1 MRRNMILIVLTAISL
16 PSEAADWPR
25 FRGPDGTGVAN
36 DSGDLPSVWSP
47 EKNIVWKTRLP
58 GPGASSP
65 IIVDGKVFVT
75 CYSGYGLDL
84 KNPGDIENLVRHLVC
99 IDLKTGRKLWQRD
112 VKVSLPEDPYVGT
125 GVSSH
130 GYASHTPVSDG
141 KWVFAFFGKSGVH
154 AFDLDGNK
162 LWQADVGKESDPPK
176 WGSASSPIV
185 YRNTVI
191 VTASAESQA
200 IIGFDSK
207 TGEELWRQEAKGL
220 DGMWGTPTLVSVDED
235 RTDVVMLV
243 AKELWGLDPNSGK
256 LRWYAEATDSQ
267 QAYTSVVPNGKRV
280 FAFTGRGGGCLALDV
295 GGFGNVTKSNMV
307 WTGNETARFASPVRH
322 REKIYV
328 VVDGVLKVVDATTGR
343 RVQQLRLKGASQ
355 SGGRWGP
362 LNYASP
368 VIVGDRL
375 YSLNGNGQMVVFALN
390 GEVQQIAVNKVTDE
404 KETFWG
410 TPALSDGRLVLR
422 SSQNLYCIA
431 DQSKQATAKNPI
443 FEEPSNQSANSAI
456 IHSGKN
462 QTQESGDST
471 GQPTS
476 ESPSRAESRESR
488 IETDDRYPSRTK
500 DTRPDRP
507 QRPESVKPQ

>member
-1 MRRNMILIVLTAISL
+1 MRRHMILIVLTAISL

-25 FRGPDGTGVAN
+25 FRGPDGAGVAN
-36 DSGDLPSVWSP
+36 DSADLPTVWSP
-47 EKNIVWKTRLP
+47 GKNRVWKTRLP

-84 KNPGDIENLVRHLVC
+84 KNPGDIENLVRHLIC
-99 IDLKTGRKLWQRD
+99 IDLETGGKLWQRD
-112 VKVSLPEDPYVGT
+112 VKVSLPEDPYEGT

-141 KWVFAFFGKSGVH
+141 KRVFAFFGKSGVH
-154 AFDLDGNK
+154 AFDLNGNK
-162 LWQADVGKESDPPK
+162 LWQAEVGKESDPPR

-185 YRNTVI
+185 CRNTVI

-200 IIGFDSK
+200 IIGLGRK

-220 DGMWGTPTLVSVDED
+220 DGMWGTPTLVTVDEN

-243 AKELWGLDPNSGK
+243 AKELWGLDPDSGK
-256 LRWYAEATDSQ
+256 LRWYAEATESQ
-267 QAYTSVVPNGKRV
+267 QAYTSVIPDGKRV
-280 FAFTGRGGGCLALDV
+280 FAFTGRGGGSLALDV
-295 GGFGNVTKSNMV
+295 GGFGNVTKSNTV
-307 WTGNETARFASPVRH
+307 WKGSETSRFASPVRH
-322 REKIYV
+322 GEKIYV

-343 RVQQLRLKGASQ
+343 RVQQLRLKGVSQ

-375 YSLNGNGQMVVFALN
+375 FYLNGNGQMFVLALDE
-390 GEVQQIAVNKVTDE
+390 EVRQIAVNKVTHD

-410 TPALSDGRLVLR
+410 SPAVSDGRMVLR

-431 DQSKQATAKNPI
+431 DPSKHAIAEKPI
-443 FEEPSNQSANSAI
+443 DEEPATSGT
-456 IHSGKN
+456 IHSNKDR
-462 QTQESGDST
+462 TQAGDST
-471 GQPTS
+471 GKPPS
-476 ESPSRAESRESR
+476 ESPSRAKSGASR
-488 IETDDRYPSRTK
+488 IGTEDPVPSRTK
-500 DTRPDRP
+500 DTRPSRP
-507 QRPESVKPQ
+507 QRPESVNVR